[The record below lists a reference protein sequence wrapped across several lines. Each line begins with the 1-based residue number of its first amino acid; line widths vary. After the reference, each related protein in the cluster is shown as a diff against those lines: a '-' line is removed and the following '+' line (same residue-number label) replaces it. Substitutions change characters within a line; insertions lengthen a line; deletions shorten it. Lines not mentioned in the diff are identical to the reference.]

1 MLEKLEITKENGEVL
16 SVDIISAFKI
26 SNDNGWKIY
35 CLTTAN
41 ELDQNG
47 LVKILTGLGE
57 SVKLR
62 NYKI

>member
-35 CLTTAN
+35 
-41 ELDQNG
+41 
-47 LVKILTGLGE
+47 
-57 SVKLR
+57 
-62 NYKI
+62 